1 MVRVAAAAV
10 RVAPFFCNSAINS
23 AASCTF
29 GGATRTPAG
38 CDSHSCGVRRPPL
51 GASRGVGL
59 PDSRLSAPRLEV
71 GFGSTRLPG
80 TPDSRAALRRLGR
93 ARDSAGSPRAGE
105 LWRGGCDSRPPSLL
119 DRPSLRGP
127 PLPSWRSGAAV
138 CDVRPGWLRRCM
150 HPGVWGK
157 SWARFLNACTTLP
170 LHSASGPRL
179 RPHQHRHKRG
189 HAGDKVRKDE
199 VL

>member
-127 PLPSWRSGAAV
+127 PLPRPQQLALTHRTTSKAEENATQVKTVKDACNRHAPVTRAV
-138 CDVRPGWLRRCM
+138 SVSVP
-150 HPGVWGK
+150 HPDTE
-157 SWARFLNACTTLP
+157 TTLSP
-170 LHSASGPRL
+170 HSWSQGPTWLSASG
-179 RPHQHRHKRG
+179 
-189 HAGDKVRKDE
+189 
-199 VL
+199 